1 MTKSIL
7 RLKNGILLESS
18 PEKLTFDAMISG
30 HGRVDYFLL
39 DTEHALYLLRFLVL
53 SVLLTIVFDQISVEN
68 DCTFINCRAQ
78 SLFVGF
84 SVEGHFGG
92 RFLLR

>member
-1 MTKSIL
+1 MFKIWLDIYCAALDNVVAHFVQIFHMTKSIL

-39 DTEHALYLLRFLVL
+39 DTEHALHLLRFLV
-53 SVLLTIVFDQISVEN
+53 
-68 DCTFINCRAQ
+68 
-78 SLFVGF
+78 
-84 SVEGHFGG
+84 
-92 RFLLR
+92 